1 MQTSDELRFG
11 TGDRAEEVGGGERCD
26 ESCVDEETVRRARA
40 ALHPSRSIGTLAETF
55 KVLGD
60 PTRLAIAL
68 TLSRDELCVCDLA
81 NVLGM
86 SQSAVSHSLRALRQL
101 RLVRYR
107 KEGRV
112 AYYALDDD
120 HIAQLLQ
127 QGISHVEED
136 AED

>member
-1 MQTSDELRFG
+1 MQASDEPHAQVG
-11 TGDRAEEVGGGERCD
+11 AGVEEIGRDERCD
-26 ESCVDEETVRRARA
+26 ESCVDEATVRRARA
-40 ALHPSRSIGTLAETF
+40 ALYPSESIGVLAETF

-68 TLSRDELCVCDLA
+68 TLSREELCVCDLA
-81 NVLGM
+81 HVLGM

-127 QGISHVEED
+127 QGISHVEE
-136 AED
+136 EG